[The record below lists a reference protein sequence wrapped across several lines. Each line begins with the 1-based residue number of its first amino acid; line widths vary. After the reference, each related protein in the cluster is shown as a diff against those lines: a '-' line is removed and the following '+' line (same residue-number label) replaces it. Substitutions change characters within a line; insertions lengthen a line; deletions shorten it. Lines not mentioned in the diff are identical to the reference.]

1 MRTTC
6 TLFSVLAIF
15 STLAV
20 SSAMAKDDPLEFLHL
35 LQKEGF
41 PDIAIDYLDQIKA
54 DPNAPKEI
62 LDLWELEMSRSKKEA
77 AKQAY
82 SDAQAKQ
89 LTEESNALLERFVKA
104 NPDRPEAIQEAA
116 KRSEEQAQEGQ
127 YLVFRAGYMTDK
139 KEKAATLAKAR
150 NLFEDIRQRFVQ
162 AEKSSAKL
170 FAALPPKASRKRADA
185 AIMVG
190 ENRLTVA
197 MIDFYLAQTQEEGS
211 QRTAALTK
219 STKDFD
225 SIYQEFREAS
235 QDQRRAFLGCR
246 AHFWHARILQELG
259 QASEAKAIF
268 DEVTSYDTVEDPSE
282 NKQPGKPKSLKPTG
296 LEGFFADVEQ
306 YYLRTLHQLSEK
318 DYFEEAKTWRATHK
332 TNSEKCYGYQA
343 LTLEYAKHL
352 LEAKTESDKQ
362 AAIKLLGEMGKIPS
376 PYQQDAIKLR
386 RQLSPNATAEQGFE
400 DAVIDG
406 DAAVEKRKW
415 TAAIENFEKA
425 IAAKTD
431 KTDKQRLAS
440 VQNTLVGCYHNRA
453 MQLYQSNK
461 APEAIATAQKAL
473 KGEYLKTKA
482 AAGVAVFLLN
492 VQYYQYL
499 GAAESTEEE
508 KKAKGEIL
516 TKVSKTATGILS
528 IKDWAAKEEGDAARI
543 VLLRLALAQDKV
555 AEADKTL
562 SEINPNSKE
571 YPRAITVMGFAH
583 WFKYKTAK
591 KQIEADQ
598 ANKVAIDKDRIAKR
612 DEDRKQAVDFTEKAV
627 KALDTP
633 RTNDAAIPETLRESQ
648 LLLAEI
654 YSEGND
660 FKQAAALYKP
670 LVAEIIKDSTKPFS
684 DTTLRIFNGAG
695 HAYLQLS
702 DVENITT
709 LGTNL
714 VELGPDQGQ
723 VNLAILNFA
732 KRLENKRKDAMT
744 ESDSGDLTAQGA
756 GESKLKSLT
765 DLQEKIM
772 INLSKRDKLAP
783 ASMIWIVKTSNNLGT
798 DDAKTA
804 AAELIEKIIDKANND
819 QNFEKEIEKAKA
831 ALQSLGAIIQ
841 AQRGEFEKAKDLI
854 DQLIQTYPRVLDPQV
869 SRAKIL
875 TEWAAKDP
883 SKYGAAIMAWDSLR
897 EKLVRMSAKTDPK
910 GNDAKKLDP
919 KYEVILNE
927 ADCFF
932 RMVQKTKSKDDAKKG
947 LDLLIPYL
955 NLDPNI
961 RAPSDEYKEISF
973 RYFQV
978 GGKLADFL
986 GVPRPVRPKIKRTS
1000 SF

>member
-6 TLFSVLAIF
+6 TPFSVLAIL
-15 STLAV
+15 SALAV
-20 SSAMAKDDPLEFLHL
+20 GSATAKDDPLEFLHL
-35 LQKEGF
+35 LQKEGY
-41 PDIAIDYLDQIKA
+41 PDVAIDYLDQIKA

-62 LDLWELEMSRSKKEA
+62 MDLWDLEMSRSKKEA
-77 AKQAY
+77 AKRAY

-89 LTEESNALLERFVKA
+89 LTEESSALLERFVKA

-127 YLVFRAGYMTDK
+127 YLVFRASYITDK
-139 KEKAATLAKAR
+139 EEKAATLAKAR
-150 NLFEDIRQRFVQ
+150 KLFEDIRQRFVQ

-170 FAALPPKASRKRADA
+170 LASLPPKSRKRADA
-185 AIMVG
+185 AIMLG

-197 MIDFYLAQTQEEGS
+197 MIDFYLAQTQEDSS

-219 STKDFD
+219 SIKDFD

-268 DEVTSYDTVEDPSE
+268 EEVTPYDTVEDPSE
-282 NKQPGKPKSLKPTG
+282 NKQTGRAKVPKPTG

-306 YYLRTLHQLSEK
+306 YYLQTLFQLSKK
-318 DYFEEAKTWRATHK
+318 DYAEEVKTWRAAHK
-332 TNSEKCYGYQA
+332 TNSERCYGYQA

-352 LEAKTESDKQ
+352 LDAKTESDKQ
-362 AAIKLLGEMGKIPS
+362 AAIRLLGEMAKIPS

-386 RQLSPNATAEQGFE
+386 RQLNPNATGEQGFE
-400 DAVIDG
+400 DALIDG
-406 DAAVEKRKW
+406 DAAVEKKKW
-415 TAAIENFEKA
+415 AAAIENYEKA

-453 MQLYQSNK
+453 MQLYQQNK
-461 APEAIATAQKAL
+461 AAEAIATAQKAL

-499 GAAESTEEE
+499 GLAENTEEE
-508 KKAKGEIL
+508 KKAKGEML
-516 TKVSKTATGILS
+516 TKVSKTATGILN

-555 AEADKTL
+555 AEADKL
-562 SEINPNSKE
+562 LNEINPSSKE
-571 YPRAITVMGFAH
+571 YPKAITVMGFAH

-591 KQIEADQ
+591 KQMEADQ
-598 ANKVAIDKDRIAKR
+598 ANKVAIDKDRLAKR

-633 RTNDAAIPETLRESQ
+633 RTDDAAIPETLRESQ

-670 LVAEIIKDSTKPFS
+670 LIAEILKDTTKPFG

-695 HAYLQLS
+695 QAYLQLG
-702 DVENITT
+702 DVENIATI
-709 LGTNL
+709 GINL
-714 VELGPDQGQ
+714 VELGPDQGS
-723 VNLAILNFA
+723 VNLAVLNFA
-732 KRLENKRKDAMT
+732 KRLESRRKDALA
-744 ESDSGDLTAQGA
+744 EGDA
-756 GESKLKSLT
+756 GDPNPQNTGTSKLKALT
-765 DLQEKIM
+765 DLEEKVM
-772 INLSKRDKLAP
+772 INLSKREKLSP

-798 DDAKTA
+798 DDAKAA

-854 DQLIQTYPRVLDPQV
+854 DQLIQTYPRALEPQV

-883 SKYGAAIMAWDSLR
+883 SKYGQAILAWDSLR
-897 EKLVRMSAKTDPK
+897 KKLERMSPKLDPK
-910 GNDAKKLDP
+910 SAEAKKLDP

-927 ADCFF
+927 ADCFL
-932 RMVQKTKSKDDAKKG
+932 RMAQKTKSKDNAKTG
-947 LDLLIPYL
+947 LDLLSPYL
-955 NLDPNI
+955 NLDPII
-961 RAPSDEYKEISF
+961 RAPSDEYKEISVK
-973 RYFQV
+973 YFQV
-978 GGKLADFL
+978 GGKLADII
-986 GVPRPVRPKIKRTS
+986 GVPRPIRPKVKRTPS
-1000 SF
+1000 S